1 MVHTDVGTGTTA
13 TGTYS
18 KNVISGNNVLSQI
31 FVKPATAGTT
41 FDIKLVDIYNNEM
54 FLREDLT
61 GELNETSINMPTY
74 GNYTSLYT
82 MQVQMNYFI
91 LILSLKKASMFI
103 KLRKKYLLPSRWS
116 AKRERE
122 INKIGVR
129 TKDELYEKLRLD
141 REELLLHQRLN
152 NPEEIKIQEG
162 KIQILKWLIYGD
174 TEI

>member
-1 MVHTDVGTGTTA
+1 MAIMVHTDVGTGTTA

-74 GNYTSLYT
+74 GNYTFTIY
-82 MQVQMNYFI
+82 N
-91 LILSLKKASMFI
+91 AS
-103 KLRKKYLLPSRWS
+103 
-116 AKRERE
+116 A
-122 INKIGVR
+122 
-129 TKDELYEKLRLD
+129 DELFYFNIVFKES
-141 REELLLHQRLN
+141 
-152 NPEEIKIQEG
+152 
-162 KIQILKWLIYGD
+162 
-174 TEI
+174 